1 MYDLDAIE
9 NAAYTL
15 LHTDR
20 TSAAWPKV
28 EDDFRRIAADP
39 HAILY
44 LVKAVKALG
53 DGQAAGR
60 ETKMLANLVRDF
72 SDYVRN
78 TPDDAPDG
86 TPDPARTYLLL
97 QADKV
102 IARHHL

>member
-1 MYDLDAIE
+1 MYDWDAIE
-9 NAAYTL
+9 QAASAF

-20 TSAAWPKV
+20 TSTTWPKI
-28 EDDFRRIAADP
+28 EDDFQRIAADP
-39 HAILY
+39 HVILY

-60 ETKMLANLVRDF
+60 ETKMLANLVHDF

-78 TPDDAPDG
+78 VPDG
-86 TPDPARTYLLL
+86 SQDPARAYLLI

-102 IARHHL
+102 KARHHL

>member
-9 NAAYTL
+9 NAAFAL
-15 LHTDR
+15 LHTDQK
-20 TSAAWPKV
+20 SPMWPKV

-53 DGQAAGR
+53 NGQAAGR

-72 SDYVRN
+72 SDYVRT
-78 TPDDAPDG
+78 TPEGA
-86 TPDPARTYLLL
+86 PDPARAYLLL

-102 IARHHL
+102 IARHHA

>member
-9 NAAYTL
+9 KAAFAF

-20 TSAAWPKV
+20 TSATWPQV
-28 EDDFRRIAADP
+28 EDDFQKIAADP
-39 HAILY
+39 HVILY

-60 ETKMLANLVRDF
+60 ETKMLANLVHDF
-72 SDYVRN
+72 ADHVRN
-78 TPDDAPDG
+78 SPDTAQ
-86 TPDPARTYLLL
+86 DPARVYLLT

-102 IARHHL
+102 IARHHI

>member
-9 NAAYTL
+9 EAAFTF

-20 TSAAWPKV
+20 TSATWPKV
-28 EDDFRRIAADP
+28 KDDFQRIAADP
-39 HAILY
+39 HVILY

-60 ETKMLANLVRDF
+60 ETKMLANLVHDF
-72 SDYVRN
+72 SEYVRSH
-78 TPDDAPDG
+78 TDTAQ
-86 TPDPARTYLLL
+86 DPARDYLLI

-102 IARHHL
+102 TARHHLK

>member
-9 NAAYTL
+9 NAAFAL
-15 LHTDR
+15 LHTDQK
-20 TSAAWPKV
+20 SATWPGV
-28 EDDFRRIAADP
+28 EDEFRRIAADP
-39 HAILY
+39 HVILY

-78 TPDDAPDG
+78 TPES
-86 TPDPARTYLLL
+86 TPDPARAYLLL